1 MTLMKVIKTLAAD
14 VLVIGGGL
22 GAMYAAVEAAKTGER
37 VSLISKAPAGGSG
50 SSLVSMS
57 VHRFAPSEASEKS
70 KYLKR
75 FLDSCKG
82 IGDPTV
88 IDLLVQ
94 QGAQAVERLCDL
106 GLKLEF
112 KDTSVDGR
120 DYHYFACGIPKQ
132 GSSLTK
138 PVLNHLKSLPNV
150 RLEEGYMAV
159 RLVLENRRINGVI
172 AERDNQLFFFPA
184 KAVVLAT
191 GGAGPVYANTSNTS
205 DLTGDGYAMAL
216 EAGLSLQDMEFVQF
230 YPYRVY
236 SPARCDIFPDL
247 FERGA
252 RFFNERGE
260 RFMEAYPRKELENRD
275 VLARAM
281 FGQKEIIFD
290 LDECDQ
296 EFLSREC
303 PNIHEIYHRHRD
315 RKLLVKPVSHFM
327 MGGVPLRADCST
339 EIEGLYCC
347 GEITGGLHG
356 ANRISGSA
364 LTELAVFGPIAG
376 REAAFFAKSRL
387 YTDQNGPDEAKMP
400 TLGED
405 AQKTIVSTLR
415 QTMWE
420 NASLIRTA
428 ESLGRADKILTGL
441 QRELLNQRPRSL
453 RRFLECRNLLNV
465 ARVIVTAA
473 ALRQE
478 SRGSHYRADCPELK
492 PEWTGN
498 ILFKNQMI
506 CFKKR
511 G

>member
-1 MTLMKVIKTLAAD
+1 MKVIKVQPTD
-14 VLVIGGGL
+14 VLVVGGGL
-22 GAMYAAVEAAKTGER
+22 GAMYTAIEAAKSGGHVT
-37 VSLISKAPAGGSG
+37 LISKAPVGGSG

-57 VHRFAPSEASEKS
+57 VHRFAPTEASEKS
-70 KYLKR
+70 NYLER

-82 IGDPTV
+82 IGNPAL
-88 IDLLVQ
+88 IDLLVE

-106 GLKLEF
+106 GPKLEF
-112 KDTSVDGR
+112 KDVSVGGC
-120 DYHYFACGIPKQ
+120 DYHFFACGIPKQ

-138 PVLNHLKSLPNV
+138 PVLRYLKSLPNV

-159 RLVLENRRINGVI
+159 RLVMDNRRINGI
-172 AERDNQLFFFPA
+172 LAERGNELYFFPA

-191 GGAGPVYANTSNTS
+191 GGAGPVYENTSNTS

-252 RFFNERGE
+252 RYFNERGE
-260 RFMEAYPRKELENRD
+260 RFMEAYPKKELENRD

-281 FGQKEIIFD
+281 FGQKEIVFD

-296 EFLSREC
+296 EFLSSEC
-303 PNIHEIYHRHRD
+303 PNIYELYRRHTD
-315 RKLLVKPVSHFM
+315 SKLLVKPVSHFM

-339 EIEGLYCC
+339 DIEGLYCC

-376 REAAFFAKSRL
+376 REAASYA
-387 YTDQNGPDEAKMP
+387 QNRPNDASLTGPDEAKMP
-400 TLGED
+400 PLGKDTQE
-405 AQKTIVSTLR
+405 TIVAALR

-428 ESLGRADKILTGL
+428 ESLSRANKMLTRL
-441 QRELLNQRPRSL
+441 QRELLSQRPKSL
-453 RRFLECRNLLNV
+453 RRFLECSNLLNV
-465 ARVIVTAA
+465 ARVIVAAA

-478 SRGSHYRADCPELK
+478 SRGAHYRADCPDLK
-492 PEWTGN
+492 PEWTGH
-498 ILFKNQMI
+498 ILFNNQMI
-506 CFKKR
+506 CFKR
-511 G
+511 